1 MGDLPLKDKFPLL
14 FGISNRKEATVRE
27 MLLGEDGSVDWNFN
41 WRRRLF
47 VWEEAL
53 FNDML
58 ALLNGV
64 TVSTRT
70 DSTYRFLANFL
81 STGLTVPQAKV
92 EVFGQIWKSKTPSKV
107 IVFVWQLILDKIP
120 MRVNL
125 QRRGMMLPIQVAVFY
140 VNSRRKLFA
149 YICTLSFGLVV

>member
-81 STGLTVPQAKV
+81 STGLTVPSG
-92 EVFGQIWKSKTPSKV
+92 EGGGIWA
-107 IVFVWQLILDKIP
+107 
-120 MRVNL
+120 NL
-125 QRRGMMLPIQVAVFY
+125 EE
-140 VNSRRKLFA
+140 
-149 YICTLSFGLVV
+149 